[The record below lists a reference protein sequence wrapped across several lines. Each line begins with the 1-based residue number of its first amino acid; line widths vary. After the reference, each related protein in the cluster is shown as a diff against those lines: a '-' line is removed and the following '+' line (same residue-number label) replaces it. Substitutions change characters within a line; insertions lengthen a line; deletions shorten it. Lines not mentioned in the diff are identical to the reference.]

1 MDLKKKR
8 LISGIVGGVV
18 IAIAIFAA
26 IWWAVKGVIDS
37 LGFNPFAS

>member
-18 IAIAIFAA
+18 IAIAILAA
-26 IWWAVKGVIDS
+26 IWWVVMGAIDT
-37 LGFNPFAS
+37 LGFNPFS

>member
-18 IAIAIFAA
+18 IAIAILAA
-26 IWWAVKGVIDS
+26 IWWTVKGVIGS
-37 LGFNPFAS
+37 LGYNPFS